1 MFLQLWV
8 GFEVRMRGNGSDLP
22 GTVVSADSEAIFGVI
37 PRDREMFV

>member
-8 GFEVRMRGNGSDLP
+8 GCEVRMGGNGSDLP